1 VGVESEMKGLSLR
14 NYVPTLASIRGE
26 GVSERAMAL
35 LAPPLRDALQSGKI
49 VPSGWYPVAWKRE
62 LHAAG
67 RAATGEARLAWIMG
81 EEMTRRDLT
90 GIYRA
95 FLRVVS
101 PRYVLS
107 AGSRI
112 FSTYFRPGAM
122 RVVET
127 RRGFV
132 RVAFNEC
139 IGFDRNMWQ
148 DVLGGCQATLEAA
161 GASAVRLRLES
172 GGGDGDS
179 VASAVAWWAG
189 DADSV
194 AAGKTTLLPPE

>member
-1 VGVESEMKGLSLR
+1 MKGLSLR
-14 NYVPTLASIRGE
+14 NYVPTLCAIRGDAVGE
-26 GVSERAMAL
+26 AVMASL
-35 LAPPLRDALQSGKI
+35 SPPLRDALQTGKI

-67 RAATGEARLAWIMG
+67 RSATGESRLAWVMG
-81 EEMTRRDLT
+81 AEMTKRDLT

-112 FSTYFRPGAM
+112 FSTYLRPGSM

-127 RRGFV
+127 RSGFV
-132 RVAFNEC
+132 RVAFEEC
-139 IGFDRNMWQ
+139 LGFDRNVWQ

-161 GASAVRLRLES
+161 GAKAVRLRYEQ
-172 GGGDGDS
+172 GAGDGDP
-179 VASAVAWWAG
+179 SATAIAWWAS
-189 DADSV
+189 DAESLPARATVDSIP
-194 AAGKTTLLPPE
+194 PPE

>member
-1 VGVESEMKGLSLR
+1 MGVESEMKGLSLR
-14 NYVPTLASIRGE
+14 NYVPTLVSIRGDA
-26 GVSERAMAL
+26 VSEKVMAAL
-35 LAPPLRDALQSGKI
+35 SPPLRDALQSGKI

-81 EEMTRRDLT
+81 EEMTRRDLS

-112 FSTYFRPGAM
+112 FSTYFRPGSM
-122 RVVET
+122 RVVE
-127 RRGFV
+127 RRSGFV

-139 IGFDRNMWQ
+139 MGFDRNLWQ
-148 DVLGGCQATLEAA
+148 DTLGGCQATLEAA
-161 GASAVRLRLES
+161 GASTVRLRLES

-179 VASAVAWWAG
+179 VATAVAWWAG
-189 DADSV
+189 DSDSLP
-194 AAGKTTLLPPE
+194 ARSPSLPPPE